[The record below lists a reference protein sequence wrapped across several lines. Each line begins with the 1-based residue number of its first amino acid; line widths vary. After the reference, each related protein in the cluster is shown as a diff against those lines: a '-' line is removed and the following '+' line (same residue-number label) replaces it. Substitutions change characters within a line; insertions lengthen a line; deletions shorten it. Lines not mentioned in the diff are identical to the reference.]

1 MPDSKPLFTQKTTTS
16 EAVWRTGLTGI
27 QMQLPRQLVECGVTV
42 VQSLM
47 APALPMQAE
56 LRG

>member
-1 MPDSKPLFTQKTTTS
+1 MPDSKPLFTQKTTTL